1 MGEDSLLFDLI
12 YLIFAVLLSFV
23 TKILLFKKAGV
34 PWWKAIIP
42 FYGDAVAYKI
52 TNMSMLWVLSEVPLM
67 IARIPSLKFPVWLIG
82 LAYFVEYGVD
92 VIFAIKLAKA
102 FNRGKAFMILS
113 FFFPGIM
120 QFIAGVSKEYKY
132 DEHYNRYKYRKINGK
147 FVKVEDYDKEKEKMF
162 LEIRERQRKEII
174 SEEELEEKTGAVK
187 KLTDFIVEKHKTVLI
202 VIILLTI
209 GCGILSTK
217 VNINRDLTKYMPSSS
232 ETSKGLNIMY
242 DEFEKV
248 LAMPLSVMVDDLS
261 KEEKV
266 KEKEYIKNLEGVAS
280 ITYNDSSEYNKE
292 NHTLYELTIKGKSDS
307 ENGKRIIETL
317 EKHYQEMNKSFKIR
331 GEVAVANAKV
341 LPLWVVAIAVLCA
354 LIILIIMSDS
364 YVEPMLYLVAIGLAV
379 IINRGTNILLPSV
392 SQITNSITS
401 VLQLALSMDYSIMLA
416 TEYHRERIR
425 GKKKI
430 EAMKSALSR
439 SFTAISASSV
449 TTIVGMLVLILMS
462 FTIGKDLGIVLA
474 KGVLLCLL
482 SIFTALPALLLIFDG
497 LIEKTRKKAFE
508 PKLDFLGNIS
518 FKIRKFAIV
527 IFLLIMGI
535 AFVAQLSVGNLYTNT
550 DSEAIDNVFGP
561 YNQTAIIYD
570 LDDHDKISEFCK
582 IKETDKK
589 TTSVLCYNNTINE
602 PLTSS
607 EILKKFTKLG
617 SEVNID
623 EEIVDFIYRFKYA
636 FDDNKISLKNVI
648 DKLINTDN
656 EKEINTVLKKITDSL
671 NKYPKN
677 EYKMTIE
684 ELVTFLYDK
693 IINNDDLKEL
703 IKDTEI
709 AKKLITA
716 KESIDNV
723 KDQLIGKEHGRAI
736 VRTKLPAEGD
746 ETFAYVIN
754 MKKELDSY
762 NLKGEIYMVGN
773 SPMANEM
780 SKSFG
785 TESIVIT
792 IITALAIYIVV
803 AISFKSWSIPL
814 ILVLIIQTAVWITI
828 AITGL
833 TDGNIYFLSLIIVQ
847 SLLMGATID
856 YAIMFTEQYVKARN
870 SGLDINT
877 SVVRGYNKS
886 IQAILTS
893 AGVLTLVTAIVGN
906 FASST
911 AAKICKAISDGTFF
925 STILILL
932 LLPALIAACD
942 RIIIKKK

>member
-1 MGEDSLLFDLI
+1 MGEESILFE
-12 YLIFAVLLSFV
+12 LIFLIVGLFLSLI
-23 TKILLFKKAGV
+23 TKVLLFKKADV

-42 FYGDAVAYKI
+42 LYGGAVSYKI
-52 TNMSMLWVLSEVPLM
+52 INMSMLWVLSEIPLM
-67 IARIPSLKFPVWLIG
+67 IAKIPSLKFPVWLIG
-82 LAYFVEYGVD
+82 LAYLVNYGVD
-92 VIFAIKLAKA
+92 VIFSFKLAKA
-102 FNRGKAFMILS
+102 FNRGKTFMVLS
-113 FFFPGIM
+113 FFFPIIM
-120 QFIAGVSKEYKY
+120 QLIASVSKKYKY

-147 FVKVEDYDKEKEKMF
+147 FVKVEDYTKEKEKMF
-162 LEIRERQRKEII
+162 LEIRDRQRKEII
-174 SEEELEEKTGAVK
+174 SEEEPQEKTGFIK
-187 KLTDFIVEKHKTVLI
+187 NLTDFIVDKHKAVLI
-202 VIILLTI
+202 VVILLTI
-209 GCGILSTK
+209 GCGVLSTK

-232 ETSKGLNIMY
+232 ETTKGLNIMY
-242 DEFEKV
+242 DEFEEV

-266 KEKEYIKNLEGVAS
+266 QEKEYIKSLEGVAS
-280 ITYNDSSEYNKE
+280 ITYNDSKEYNKD
-292 NHTLYELTIKGKSDS
+292 NHTLYELTISGKSDS

-317 EKHYQEMNKSFKIR
+317 EKHYKEMNKKFVIR
-331 GEVAVANAKV
+331 GEVAVANAPV
-341 LPLWVVAIAVLCA
+341 LPIWVVAIAVLCA

-364 YVEPMLYLVAIGLAV
+364 YVEPILYLVAIGLAV
-379 IINRGTNILLPSV
+379 IINRGTNIILPSV

-439 SFTAISASSV
+439 SFTTISASSV

-518 FKIRKFAIV
+518 FKIRKFAII

-535 AFVAQLSVGNLYTNT
+535 AFYAQSFVGNLYTNT
-550 DSEAIDNVFGP
+550 DSEVIDNVFGP

-570 LDDHDKISEFCK
+570 LVDHDKISDFCK
-582 IKETDKK
+582 MKENDKK

-602 PLTSS
+602 PLASY
-607 EILKKFTKLG
+607 EIINKFAKLG

-623 EEIVDFIYRFKYA
+623 QEIIDYIYRFKYA
-636 FDDNKISLKNVI
+636 FDDNKISLKSVI
-648 DKLINTDN
+648 DKLSKNN
-656 EKEINTVLKKITDSL
+656 EKEIDKVLKRITDSL
-671 NKYPKN
+671 NKYPKD

-693 IINNDDLKEL
+693 IINNDDLKE
-703 IKDTEI
+703 IIDDTEF
-709 AKKLITA
+709 AKKLTNA
-716 KESIDNV
+716 KNSIDNV
-723 KDQLIGKEHGRAI
+723 KDQLIGKEHGRVI

-746 ETFAYVIN
+746 ETMDYIIN

-762 NLKGEIYMVGN
+762 GLEGEIYMVGN

-780 SKSFG
+780 SNSFG

-870 SGLDINT
+870 SGLDVNK

-942 RIIIKKK
+942 CIIIKKK

>member
-1 MGEDSLLFDLI
+1 
-12 YLIFAVLLSFV
+12 
-23 TKILLFKKAGV
+23 
-34 PWWKAIIP
+34 
-42 FYGDAVAYKI
+42 
-52 TNMSMLWVLSEVPLM
+52 
-67 IARIPSLKFPVWLIG
+67 
-82 LAYFVEYGVD
+82 
-92 VIFAIKLAKA
+92 
-102 FNRGKAFMILS
+102 
-113 FFFPGIM
+113 M
-120 QFIAGVSKEYKY
+120 QFIAAVSKNYHY
-132 DEHYNRYKYRKINGK
+132 DEHYNRYKYRKVNGK
-147 FVKVEDYDKEKEKMF
+147 FVKVEDYAKEKEKMF
-162 LEIRERQRKEII
+162 LEIREKQRQEIKK
-174 SEEELEEKTGAVK
+174 EEELPEKTGSVK
-187 KLTDFIVEKHKTVLI
+187 KLTDFIVEKHKVVLI
-202 VIILLTI
+202 IIILLTI
-209 GCGILSTK
+209 GCGILSSK

-232 ETSKGLNIMY
+232 ETTKGLNIMY
-242 DEFEKV
+242 DEFDKV

-280 ITYNDSSEYNKE
+280 ITYNDSTEYNKE
-292 NHTLYELTIKGKSDS
+292 NHTLYELTILGKSDS

-317 EKHYQEMNKSFKIR
+317 EKHYQEMHKTFKIR
-331 GEVAVANAKV
+331 GEVAVANAPV
-341 LPLWVVAIAVLCA
+341 LPIWVVAIAVLCA

-379 IINRGTNILLPSV
+379 IINRGTNIFLPSV

-518 FKIRKFAIV
+518 FKIRKFAII

-535 AFVAQLSVGNLYTNT
+535 AFFAQSSVGNLYTNT

-570 LDDHDKISEFCK
+570 LVDHDKISDFCK
-582 IKETDKK
+582 MKENDKK

-602 PLTSS
+602 PLTSN

-617 SEVNID
+617 SNVNVD
-623 EEIVDFIYRFKYA
+623 EEIIDYIYQFKYV
-636 FDDNKISLKNVI
+636 FDDNELSFKQVI
-648 DKLINTDN
+648 NKLINTEN
-656 EKEINTVLKKITDSL
+656 EKDIDKLLKKITDSL
-671 NKYPKN
+671 ADYPKN

-684 ELVTFLYDK
+684 EFVTFMYDK
-693 IINNDDLKEL
+693 IINNEDLKD
-703 IKDTEI
+703 IVKDTDF
-709 AKKLITA
+709 AKKLINA
-716 KESIDNV
+716 KDTIDNV
-723 KDQLIGKEHGRAI
+723 KEQLIGKEHGRAI

-746 ETFAYVIN
+746 ETMEYIIN

-762 NLKGEIYMVGN
+762 GLKGEIYMVGN

-785 TESIVIT
+785 TESVIIT

-814 ILVLIIQTAVWITI
+814 ILVLVIQTAVWITI

-870 SGLDINT
+870 SGLDVNK

-893 AGVLTLVTAIVGN
+893 AGVLTIVTAIVGN